1 MNKVFSLLG
10 YLILLFLFFCN
21 LIDYQISNALVI
33 VLAVLSAV
41 FMSIS
46 ILIKDKKE
54 KGTSKN
60 PI

>member
-10 YLILLFLFFCN
+10 YLILLFLVISN

>member
-1 MNKVFSLLG
+1 MNNVFSLLG
-10 YLILLFLFFCN
+10 YLILLFLVISN

-54 KGTSKN
+54 K
-60 PI
+60 